1 MSMTSARVA
10 PCALSAGGGGP
21 GAGPGVLSTRTQAL
35 TPVGGHDDRMKVR
48 DVVAVLALLPVDALS
63 VGFGWTA
70 VIWQEEPTGTPTGQL
85 AVICAL
91 LAVIVAVLWATR
103 LRNAALLQTV
113 PVLMLVWLM
122 FAP

>member
-1 MSMTSARVA
+1 
-10 PCALSAGGGGP
+10 
-21 GAGPGVLSTRTQAL
+21 
-35 TPVGGHDDRMKVR
+35 MKVR

>member
-1 MSMTSARVA
+1 MR
-10 PCALSAGGGGP
+10 
-21 GAGPGVLSTRTQAL
+21 
-35 TPVGGHDDRMKVR
+35 VR

-70 VIWQEEPTGTPTGQL
+70 VIWQEEPGGTPTGQL
-85 AVICAL
+85 AAICAV
-91 LAVIVAVLWATR
+91 LAVVVAVLWVTR

-113 PVLMLVWLM
+113 PVLMLLWLM